1 MDLFNRQLPACK
13 EKTMSRITH
22 FELPSNDIA
31 ASRKF
36 YENVLG
42 WKLEKWDG
50 PMEYWLV
57 YTGDP
62 ALPGINGAL
71 GGAANEFKATV
82 NTAEVADLDAALQ
95 AAEANGGLI
104 IMPKDEIPGVGWLSY
119 VREPG
124 GAVLGLI
131 QMQPGAQM

>member
-1 MDLFNRQLPACK
+1 MGR
-13 EKTMSRITH
+13 MIH
-22 FELPSNDIA
+22 FELPSKDLA

-42 WKLEKWDG
+42 WSFYRWEG

-57 YTGDP
+57 TTGEKDK
-62 ALPGINGAL
+62 PGIDGAL
-71 GGAANEFKATV
+71 GGAADEFGATV
-82 NTAEVADLDAALQ
+82 NTAEVDDLDAAL
-95 AAEANGGLI
+95 ELVLANGGQI
-104 IMPKDEIPGVGWLSY
+104 IMPKDEIPGVGWIAY

-131 QMQPGAQM
+131 QNLPGRAM